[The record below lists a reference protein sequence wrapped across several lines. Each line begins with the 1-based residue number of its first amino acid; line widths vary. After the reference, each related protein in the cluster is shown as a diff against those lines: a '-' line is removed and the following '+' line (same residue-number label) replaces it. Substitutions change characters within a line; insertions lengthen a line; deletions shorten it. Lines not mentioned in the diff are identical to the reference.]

1 MFRLQLA
8 LSAHSVNVC
17 KMCFCVSLGFQAQSQ
32 WCVFIGLEAGWEVST
47 AVTASFLRGVS
58 VCCWVSAVL
67 PSPGV
72 LGRKPGRAAGVR
84 CGWLPPELLAL
95 ICISRSCQSQQ

>member
-32 WCVFIGLEAGWEVST
+32 WCVFIGLEAGWE
-47 AVTASFLRGVS
+47 
-58 VCCWVSAVL
+58 
-67 PSPGV
+67 
-72 LGRKPGRAAGVR
+72 GVR
-84 CGWLPPELLAL
+84 RRTGFL
-95 ICISRSCQSQQ
+95 QGHQ